1 MCLDS
6 LASNVID
13 LLSKN
18 FLFSFWILQRFALSN
33 VYTVYYLV
41 KCRIRSLALYNNEFI
56 LDSAC
61 VGMENYRDHKNM
73 KKLLCQLYFKIVR
86 RRTEM
91 TH

>member
-6 LASNVID
+6 LASNVIG

-61 VGMENYRDHKNM
+61 VGMENYRDHK
-73 KKLLCQLYFKIVR
+73 
-86 RRTEM
+86 T
-91 TH
+91 